1 MRIYAGSPFPLL
13 DFIWLGSAGA
23 GRGGGGPAS
32 SHRPALSSPLIRLR
46 AFAFRVIRF
55 RYASPDIDIRD
66 L

>member
-13 DFIWLGSAGA
+13 DFIRLGSAGA
-23 GRGGGGPAS
+23 GGGVGPAS